1 MLHEHAMT
9 AKRQG
14 IFENCEMKPTD
25 FEGNRGPCMYS
36 TFWYN
41 IPITQI
47 GKSKILEFQPNM
59 GKPANTCGK
68 SCASST
74 CPMMVLRGQPLCIPC
89 ADGIKLQSLLSVR
102 FWTSPVRNCLKYPAM
117 GTKSCSNAFDRPKA
131 PSGKV
136 EIFTLICHNIF
147 ELTTACSI
155 FHKHTKQMGTYISM
169 ECNAIIYRTGELI
182 GLNES

>member
-1 MLHEHAMT
+1 
-9 AKRQG
+9 
-14 IFENCEMKPTD
+14 
-25 FEGNRGPCMYS
+25 
-36 TFWYN
+36 
-41 IPITQI
+41 
-47 GKSKILEFQPNM
+47 
-59 GKPANTCGK
+59 
-68 SCASST
+68 
-74 CPMMVLRGQPLCIPC
+74 
-89 ADGIKLQSLLSVR
+89 
-102 FWTSPVRNCLKYPAM
+102 M

-155 FHKHTKQMGTYISM
+155 FQKHTKQMGTYISM